1 MIQCFPCMKH
11 EGVFTGTK
19 VPVHEGGFTG
29 TKVPVH
35 EGGFTGT
42 LVPVHEGGFPCLAHF
57 QYVSQKIE
65 S

>member
-11 EGVFTGTK
+11 EG
-19 VPVHEGGFTG
+19 GFTG
-29 TKVPVH
+29 TLVPVH

>member
-1 MIQCFPCMKH
+1 MK
-11 EGVFTGTK
+11 
-19 VPVHEGGFTG
+19 
-29 TKVPVH
+29 H